1 MKNKQSK
8 QKEFTIPVHI
18 LLKKILKTNRGNW
31 KSTYITWLFVMI
43 ETVCETLV
51 TFFLSLLIAHTHI
64 QRTSSLVYKLYFLSS
79 GSS

>member
-51 TFFLSLLIAHTHI
+51 TFFLSFLL
-64 QRTSSLVYKLYFLSS
+64 
-79 GSS
+79 